1 MPTYTAGPMPTPD
14 PPSGVNYTPQPSGG
28 TIYSQPNGSELWNTA
43 WNEGY
48 NSANSTSNPY
58 SGQNIGGYDIG
69 QGYTLGQQQ
78 YLKDHP
84 AVNNTKKTT
93 KNSPTNTNNNT
104 NTGTTSGTYNFNI
117 ADFPNYTGWDPTAA
131 QQDWIAKGRPAPS
144 GSSGSSGSSGPTPEQ
159 IEQERIRIEQER
171 IRNQLSS
178 AWDSY
183 FSNLDQQFNGLEEQA
198 GNMNQIVENSY
209 NQGISDINAEQAN
222 SLGDLATSSRKN
234 EENQVKSLADI
245 ADNIRNLF
253 RSGNIYLGARGAGDS
268 SAANQYSYATAKLGS
283 KQRGSVLE
291 QTRSIENDIED
302 RRAKLNNLVTQE
314 MSKIKTERDNNVLQ
328 TAQWLASAQNELR
341 QMRANGELQK
351 GQSLAQLSQNLLDQ
365 ARERLIA
372 EDTRAKN
379 RQDALLT
386 WAMNNATTINQLKSN
401 LSQIGQMNVANPT
414 YEKLSGSPTIDA
426 QGNMTTNFYGGA
438 GSTTKEEKPSF
449 FSQLPQNTWLK

>member
-1 MPTYTAGPMPTPD
+1 MGLINDYSQPGIGNKILGNIADTVGGIFHIPETGISEFIAGGPTVNSANPKYVWAADNPPATDLNYGPQPLIGPQPNPNLKT
-14 PPSGVNYTPQPSGG
+14 GGTPQPQ
-28 TIYSQPNGSELWNTA
+28 SQP
-43 WNEGY
+43 
-48 NSANSTSNPY
+48 
-58 SGQNIGGYDIG
+58 
-69 QGYTLGQQQ
+69 QQQ
-78 YLKDHP
+78 
-84 AVNNTKKTT
+84 
-93 KNSPTNTNNNT
+93 SS
-104 NTGTTSGTYNFNI
+104 SG
-117 ADFPNYTGWDPTAA
+117 NYMDYYQGWDANQA
-131 QQDWIAKGRPAPS
+131 QQDFQKVFGGDINKLMTARGVNTS
-144 GSSGSSGSSGPTPEQ
+144 GSGGSSGPTPEQ
-159 IEQERIRIEQER
+159 IEQER

-183 FSNLDQQFNGLEEQA
+183 FRSLDDQYNGLDTQA

-209 NQGISDINAEQAN
+209 NQGLSDINAEQAN
-222 SLGDLATSSRKN
+222 NLGDLATSSRKN

-283 KQRGSVLE
+283 KQRGSVME

-302 RRAKLNNLVTQE
+302 RKAKLNNLVTQE
-314 MSKIKTERDNNVLQ
+314 MSKIKTERDNNILQ

-351 GQSLAQLSQNLLDQ
+351 GQSLAQLSQNLLDE
-365 ARERLIA
+365 AKSRLMA

-401 LSQIGQMNVANPT
+401 LSQIGQVNVTNPT

-438 GSTTKEEKPSF
+438 GSTKEDKNALQSYLGNLWIN
-449 FSQLPQNTWLK
+449 QK